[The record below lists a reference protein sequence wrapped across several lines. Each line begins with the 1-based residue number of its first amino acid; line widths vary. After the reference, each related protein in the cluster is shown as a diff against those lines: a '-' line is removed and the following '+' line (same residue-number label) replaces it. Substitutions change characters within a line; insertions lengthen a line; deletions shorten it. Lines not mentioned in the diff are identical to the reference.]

1 MIEDIFSRGRCV
13 QTNRHYLPEEVDWT
27 LVKGHSDGGEDDKL
41 EEEAKEEGDEAH
53 QQGHRDHS
61 LASKLCPLS
70 KSVSQGCP
78 TLCWN
83 KNNEMEIINKVLTW
97 RIQEAS
103 IRPPLAMTRH
113 RYRPVA
119 DVYSSYTLEQL

>member
-1 MIEDIFSRGRCV
+1 MYS
-13 QTNRHYLPEEVDWT
+13 NKPSYLPEEVDWT

>member
-1 MIEDIFSRGRCV
+1 MKVSATVILVYIAPNAQSWGNGPVWYGV

-78 TLCWN
+78 TLC
-83 KNNEMEIINKVLTW
+83 
-97 RIQEAS
+97 
-103 IRPPLAMTRH
+103 
-113 RYRPVA
+113 
-119 DVYSSYTLEQL
+119 